1 VSDDPQLLKLL
12 RQLRRCQAQIVAE
25 LAKGAKPDQ
34 AKIAKAFAAGRG
46 FARDAAQYCHPKP
59 SSRRW

>member
-1 VSDDPQLLKLL
+1 LG
-12 RQLRRCQAQIVAE
+12 AQINAE
-25 LAKGAKPDQ
+25 LAKVPKADHD
-34 AKIAKAFAAGRG
+34 KIAKAFAAGKD

>member
-1 VSDDPQLLKLL
+1 MS
-12 RQLRRCQAQIVAE
+12 
-25 LAKGAKPDQ
+25 KGAKADP
-34 AKIAKAFAAGRG
+34 AKIAKAFAAGKD